1 MSEAPPT
8 FPIRLPDGARRPFAD
23 SHLAHRLVQVA
34 QLPEE
39 GRVLGLGGGSSSLAL
54 TLAKDFRVPALLCVL
69 DEEALGRER
78 ARVREAGIQD
88 RVEVRTVD
96 PARLPFRDGEFHVA
110 IVESHLWMPPR
121 RLVRALRR
129 HLVPSEGRLAF
140 TWPVRVGREEAVED
154 EPWSAGIGEPL
165 QLPRALLQLF
175 AAEGFEPEDALTL
188 DGAQLEALY
197 RDWAQLPAEGEGR
210 LFREE
215 ALRHRA
221 LGGRSAATWALSIGR
236 RQEPNER
243 PYQSQDRG

>member
-1 MSEAPPT
+1 MPEAFPA

-54 TLAKDFRVPALLCVL
+54 TLAKDFRIPAILGVL
-69 DEEALGRER
+69 DDEALGRER

-110 IVESHLWMPPR
+110 IVESHLWMPPE

-140 TWPVRVGREEAVED
+140 TWPVRVGREGPEDD
-154 EPWSAGIGEPL
+154 EPWAAGIGEPL
-165 QLPRALLQLF
+165 RLPRELLQLLSG
-175 AAEGFEPEDALTL
+175 EGFEPEDALTL
-188 DGAQLEALY
+188 DGAQLDALY
-197 RDWAQLPAEGEGR
+197 RDWEQLPRDGAGQ

-221 LGGRSAATWALSIGR
+221 RGGGGTSTWALSIGR
-236 RQEPNER
+236 RREPNER